1 MEKIFNFIEDGKGRF
16 LNELIEFLKFPSI
29 SSLSENKPDM
39 LACANWLVNHIKSIG
54 IDDARLL
61 ETEGNPAVFAQW
73 MGLENA
79 PTLLIYGHYDV
90 QPVDPINLWETE
102 PFKPLIKNNKLIAR
116 GTADDK
122 GQLFCHIKA
131 LESYFKIHG
140 KPPVNIKLFIE
151 GDEESS
157 GDYMEEFIKQNKDL
171 LAADYV
177 IISDTDWLNDNSP
190 SICYGLRGIAYFEL
204 KLTGPNRD
212 LHSGSYGGVVDNPAN
227 VLCWMIN
234 QLKDKYGRI
243 SIPNFYDK
251 VVPLSNEERISF
263 TKLPFKEKD
272 YCEELGVDA
281 LNGEFGY
288 TALERVWGRPA
299 LDVNGMI
306 SGFTQEGAKT
316 VLPSNAS
323 AKFSIRLVANQSAQE
338 IAEAVENYIRF
349 LTPPTMKLEFIYH
362 HGGSPVLVSKDNP
375 AIRACYEAMKEA
387 FGKEP
392 VFTREGGSIPIV
404 ENFQNTLNA
413 PPALMGFG
421 LPSDNIHSPNENFDL
436 NNFYGGIK
444 ASALFMEKLLA
455 HI

>member
-1 MEKIFNFIEDGKGRF
+1 
-16 LNELIEFLKFPSI
+16 
-29 SSLSENKPDM
+29 
-39 LACANWLVNHIKSIG
+39 
-54 IDDARLL
+54 
-61 ETEGNPAVFAQW
+61 
-73 MGLENA
+73 
-79 PTLLIYGHYDV
+79 
-90 QPVDPINLWETE
+90 
-102 PFKPLIKNNKLIAR
+102 
-116 GTADDK
+116 
-122 GQLFCHIKA
+122 

-140 KPPVNIKLFIE
+140 KPPVNINLFIE

-190 SICYGLRGIAYFEL
+190 SICYGLRGIAYFEI

-243 SIPNFYDK
+243 TIPNFYDK
-251 VVPLSNEERISF
+251 VVPLSDEERISF

-323 AKFSIRLVANQSAQE
+323 AKFSIRLVANQNALE
-338 IAEAVENYIRF
+338 IADAVENYIRF

>member
-1 MEKIFNFIEDGKGRF
+1 MEKILNYIEDGKERF
-16 LNELIEFLKFPSI
+16 LNELIEFLKFPSV
-29 SSLSENKPDM
+29 SSLSKHKPDM
-39 LACANWLVNHIKSIG
+39 LACANWLVEHIKSIG
-54 IDDARLL
+54 IEDVRLL

-73 MGLENA
+73 LGQPGA

-90 QPVDPINLWETE
+90 QPVDPVELWETD
-102 PFKPLIKNNKLIAR
+102 PFEPLIKNNKIIAR

-122 GQLFCHIKA
+122 GQLFCHLKA
-131 LESYFKIHG
+131 LESFFKLNG
-140 KPPVNIKLFIE
+140 KPPMNIKLFFE
-151 GDEESS
+151 GDEESA
-157 GDYMEEFIKQNKDL
+157 GEYMEDFIKDNKDL

-177 IISDTDWLNDNSP
+177 LISDTEWLNDNSP
-190 SICYGLRGIAYFEL
+190 SICYALRGIAYFEI

-227 VLCWMIN
+227 VLCWLIN

-243 SIPNFYDK
+243 TIPNFYDK
-251 VVPLSNEERISF
+251 VVPLSKEERESF
-263 TKLPFKEKD
+263 KKLPFNEEEYCKD
-272 YCEELGVDA
+272 LAVDA

-288 TALERVWGRPA
+288 SALERVWGRPA

-316 VLPSNAS
+316 VLPTEAS

-338 IAEAVENYIRF
+338 IVEQVEKYIKT
-349 LTPPTMKLEFIYH
+349 LTPPTMKLEFFCHSI
-362 HGGSPVLVSKDNP
+362 GSPVLVSKDNP

-392 VFTREGGSIPIV
+392 VFIREGGSIPIV
-404 ENFQNTLNA
+404 ENFQSILKT
-413 PPALMGFG
+413 PPALMGLG
-421 LPSDNIHSPNENFDL
+421 LPGDNIHSPNENFDL

-444 ASALFMEKLLA
+444 ASALFMDKLLK